1 MGRSWA
7 GDYDRRRQ
15 VTYAIDAGTTLARL
29 GREDGSMSLL
39 VGDHLVLR
47 LSPTGA
53 LRVARL
59 LQAVST

>member
-1 MGRSWA
+1 MGRNWA
-7 GDYDRRRQ
+7 DDYDRRRRA
-15 VTYAIDAGTTLARL
+15 TYTVDASTILARL
-29 GREDGSMSLL
+29 GRADGSVSLL

-53 LRVARL
+53 LRVVRL

>member
-7 GDYDRRRQ
+7 GDYDRRRP

-53 LRVARL
+53 VRVARL
-59 LQAVST
+59 LEVAGS